1 MSDVVKDT
9 DPPKIVKDTDPP
21 KVVKDTDPPKVVKDT
36 DPPKVVKD
44 TDPPKVVKDTDPPKV
59 VKDTDP
65 PKVVK
70 DTYRPKVVKD
80 TDPPKVVKDTDPPKV
95 VKDTDPPKVVQ
106 DKGIGDLISEHLKDF
121 LYLDLL
127 SRRASS
133 DIVSG
138 NAKIIL
144 YGLFAVVGLA
154 VLLCALTITNDKF
167 DKWEVK
173 PQTEFWTGNITKE
186 GEVLQPEERLEIN
199 QQLEQ
204 VNSIYIAAISGALA
218 FGRNINFTLMG
229 EKRWSINT
237 VLNSSLYWM

>member
-1 MSDVVKDT
+1 LSDVVKEDPDPPKIVKEDPDPPKIVKEDT
-9 DPPKIVKDTDPP
+9 DPPKIVKEDTDPP
-21 KVVKDTDPPKVVKDT
+21 KIVKEDPDPPKIVKEDP
-36 DPPKVVKD
+36 DPPKIVKED
-44 TDPPKVVKDTDPPKV
+44 PDPPKIVKEDP
-59 VKDTDP
+59 
-65 PKVVK
+65 
-70 DTYRPKVVKD
+70 
-80 TDPPKVVKDTDPPKV
+80 
-95 VKDTDPPKVVQ
+95 DPPKVVQ

-154 VLLCALTITNDKF
+154 VLLCALTITNEKF

-173 PQTEFWTGNITKE
+173 PQTDFWTGNITKE
-186 GEVLQPEERLEIN
+186 GDELEAEERLEIN

-218 FGRNINFTLMG
+218 LGGTLISHLWGRKDG
-229 EKRWSINT
+229 A
-237 VLNSSLYWM
+237 